1 MRNMLPPAAVDIY
14 QEAVS
19 EPGPRYEGLGMR
31 LFLCLSTPHGI
42 HLFKCYI
49 HLPGRNPCEQQY
61 YSYML
66 GMLICY
72 TASTNSPVPSSTS
85 SAGSAHQDSE
95 WQSVY
100 LGLEIYQKIGTHNL
114 HNFAEGLRFTHLASS
129 IFPFCSKATLIR
141 SISSDGGRHLYR
153 KNNVGIHQTWS
164 CTPRIKACMP
174 TCQLVLPSQLSP
186 HHRKTEGRL
195 WLYPVPQR

>member
-1 MRNMLPPAAVDIY
+1 M
-14 QEAVS
+14 
-19 EPGPRYEGLGMR
+19 PG
-31 LFLCLSTPHGI
+31 T
-42 HLFKCYI
+42 
-49 HLPGRNPCEQQY
+49 
-61 YSYML
+61 
-66 GMLICY
+66 LI
-72 TASTNSPVPSSTS
+72 ASTNSPVPSSTS

-153 KNNVGIHQTWS
+153 ENVGIHQTWS

-174 TCQLVLPSQLSP
+174 TCQSVLPSQLSP
-186 HHRKTEGRL
+186 PHRKTEGRL
-195 WLYPVPQR
+195 WPHPVPQR